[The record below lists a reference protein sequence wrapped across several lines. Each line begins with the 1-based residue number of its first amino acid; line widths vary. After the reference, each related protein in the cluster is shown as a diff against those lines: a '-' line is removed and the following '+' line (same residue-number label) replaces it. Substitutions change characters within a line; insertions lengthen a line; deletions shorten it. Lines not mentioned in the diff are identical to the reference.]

1 MEHITMNGVTHTIYI
16 LEIWKSERRHQQ
28 ISAGENFSIQ
38 LTDQFISQSYY
49 ERGCIQISLRTLLF
63 PKACKD

>member
-38 LTDQFISQSYY
+38 LTDQFIYQSYY
-49 ERGCIQISLRTLLF
+49 VKGCIPT
-63 PKACKD
+63 D